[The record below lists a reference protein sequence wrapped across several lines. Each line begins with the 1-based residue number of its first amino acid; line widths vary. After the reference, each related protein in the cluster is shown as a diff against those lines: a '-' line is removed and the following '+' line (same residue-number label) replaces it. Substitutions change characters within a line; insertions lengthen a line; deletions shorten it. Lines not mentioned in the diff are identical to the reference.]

1 MDINQ
6 DGKITLQDMESK
18 ITTNLNIFIL
28 KFCVKNIFAEEISS
42 IINDLKIK
50 IKSFIIYKI
59 LLLFILIF
67 KLKYKNNYYF
77 Y

>member
-1 MDINQ
+1 ME
-6 DGKITLQDMESK
+6 GKIT
-18 ITTNLNIFIL
+18 INLNIFIL
-28 KFCVKNIFAEEISS
+28 KFCVKNIYAEEISS
-42 IINDLKIK
+42 IINDSKIK
-50 IKSFIIYKI
+50 IISFIICKI